1 MADPI
6 QKKFRGTMNQIAA
19 ALDEAFNGPPKPG
32 RKRTVGFILL
42 TAEFGKIDNG
52 RVNYI
57 SNGDRPDMLAMLR
70 EYLARAE
77 GRVVEPEGGKPQ

>member
-6 QKKFRGTMNQIAA
+6 QTEYRKRMNDLARVIDTS
-19 ALDEAFNGPPKPG
+19 LNGKPG
-32 RKRTVGFILL
+32 KPRRLGFILL
-42 TAEFGKIDNG
+42 VAEFGQITDG

-57 SNGDRPDMLAMLR
+57 SNGDRADMIAMLR

-77 GRVVEPEGGKPQ
+77 GRVQEQPKGTVN